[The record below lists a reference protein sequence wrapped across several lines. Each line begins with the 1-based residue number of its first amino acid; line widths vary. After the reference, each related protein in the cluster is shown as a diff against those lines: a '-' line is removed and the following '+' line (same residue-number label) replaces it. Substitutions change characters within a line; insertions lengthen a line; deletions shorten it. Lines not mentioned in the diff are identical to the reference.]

1 MTIVGPR
8 YWTTEGD
15 VKNVERLPQNIVKLW
30 QILVVYEVLVELG
43 TSGRQ
48 QGQGEKDLYWRIFGV
63 TMELTITVPH

>member
-48 QGQGEKDLYWRIFGV
+48 QAQGEKDLYWRIFGV